1 MCDRVTK
8 HAGVFG
14 WPSFSA
20 SERVSLTFSDGTF
33 FQLTITGMNWTLND
47 LNQCATEQSVV
58 AKRRLMIK
66 LEDYRC

>member
-1 MCDRVTK
+1 M
-8 HAGVFG
+8 A
-14 WPSFSA
+14 
-20 SERVSLTFSDGTF
+20 FSDGTF

-66 LEDYRC
+66 LEEYRC